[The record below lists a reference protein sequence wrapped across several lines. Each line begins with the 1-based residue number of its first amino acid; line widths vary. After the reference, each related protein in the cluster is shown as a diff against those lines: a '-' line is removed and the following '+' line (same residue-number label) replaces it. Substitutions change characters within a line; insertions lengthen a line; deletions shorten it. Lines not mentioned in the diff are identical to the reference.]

1 MVTYSDAFADL
12 PDERSIPMGDKS
24 PKSNKKSK
32 DQKNSKNA
40 VAASKKKAAD
50 DAKSVPKKA

>member
-1 MVTYSDAFADL
+1 
-12 PDERSIPMGDKS
+12 MGDKS